1 MNYEDNGLII
11 SGLLLLVGYM
21 FYIVLLVSAMYWLYE
36 VANTIIPFDKW
47 KAMIL
52 IAMLVVDR
60 VATNLSQIRRN
71 SQNVL

>member
-1 MNYEDNGLII
+1 MSYDDNALIF
-11 SGLLLLVGYM
+11 SGLLLLAGYM
-21 FYIVLLVSAMYWLYE
+21 FYVVLLVSAMYWLYE

-60 VATNLSQIRRN
+60 VATNFSQIRRN
-71 SQNVL
+71 SQS

>member
-1 MNYEDNGLII
+1 MSYEDNSLIF

-21 FYIVLLVSAMYWLYE
+21 FYVVLLVSAMYWLYE

-60 VATNLSQIRRN
+60 IATNFSQIRRN
-71 SQNVL
+71 SQS

>member
-1 MNYEDNGLII
+1 MNYEDNGLMI
-11 SGLLLLVGYM
+11 SGLILLVGYI
-21 FYIVLLVSAMYWLYE
+21 FYVVLLVSAMYWLYE

-60 VATNLSQIRRN
+60 VATNFAQIRRN
-71 SQNVL
+71 SQQ

>member
-1 MNYEDNGLII
+1 MSYDDNALIF
-11 SGLLLLVGYM
+11 SGLLLLAGYM
-21 FYIVLLVSAMYWLYE
+21 FYVVLLVSAMYWLYE

-60 VATNLSQIRRN
+60 VATNFAQIRRN
-71 SQNVL
+71 SQQ

>member
-60 VATNLSQIRRN
+60 IATNFAQIRRN
-71 SQNVL
+71 SQQ

>member
-1 MNYEDNGLII
+1 MSYEDNALIF
-11 SGLLLLVGYM
+11 SGLLLLVGYG
-21 FYIVLLVSAMYWLYE
+21 FYVVLLITAMYWLYE

-60 VATNLSQIRRN
+60 IATNFSQIRRN
-71 SQNVL
+71 SQS

>member
-1 MNYEDNGLII
+1 MSYEDNALIF
-11 SGLLLLVGYM
+11 SGLLLLVGYG
-21 FYIVLLVSAMYWLYE
+21 FYVVLLITAMYWLYE

-60 VATNLSQIRRN
+60 VATNFAQIRRN
-71 SQNVL
+71 SQQ

>member
-1 MNYEDNGLII
+1 MSYEDNAMII
-11 SGLLLLVGYM
+11 SGLLLLVGYG
-21 FYIVLLVSAMYWLYE
+21 FYIVLLISAMYWLYE

-60 VATNLSQIRRN
+60 VATNFSQIRRN
-71 SQNVL
+71 SQS

>member
-60 VATNLSQIRRN
+60 VATNFAQIRRN
-71 SQNVL
+71 SQQ